1 MEGNAKIIRL
11 ICRDENLHLAATQMI
26 LRLLKKE
33 DPDFAKIAEE
43 CYDEVQQMFMSA
55 IEQEE
60 QWADFLFKDGSIIG
74 LNAEILKQYVRWI
87 GSKRMASVGIKCPY
101 SVSKNNPLPWTEH
114 WISGSDVQ
122 VAPQETEIS
131 SYIIGG
137 IVNDINEHTFSPF
150 KL

>member
-11 ICRDENLHLAATQMI
+11 ICRDENLHLAATQMM

-33 DPDFAKIAEE
+33 DPDFVKIADE
-43 CYDEVQQMFMSA
+43 CADEVQKMFMDA
-55 IEQEE
+55 IHQEE
-60 QWADFLFKDGSIIG
+60 EWADYLFKDGSIIG

-87 GSKRMASVGIKCPY
+87 GSRRMTAIGVKCPY
-101 SVSKNNPLPWTEH
+101 SVSKNNPLPWTDY

-137 IVNDINEHTFSPF
+137 INNDLSESQFKGF